1 MSKHIDEPNRK
12 ILRSTLIVLIAAC
25 AIVGILLFAF
35 LRIRAFLKPHRV
47 EHDDIS
53 IDELNRLDYDE
64 DYYCIQQNNREDPDE
79 VMTVVVFGDDTFAYD
94 RGPDGLAAM
103 IAERTNATVYNCAFE
118 GSSYAC
124 DSAVLDWEN
133 HPMDCFSPYRLLIA
147 LRDRYFDVY
156 DVAYS
161 YMDTVPDYFR
171 DTVSLIQSIDFDTV
185 DVILLQYGIHDYLA
199 GHTNTDILD
208 TAESD
213 VSTVHSAI
221 VQSVQLI
228 RDLFP
233 HVQIVVSS
241 PCFGYY
247 TLEDGSLVSGDLVR
261 TGSEISDN
269 LPGYWGNIK
278 ATAAGLDVTFIDNYC
293 GYNVNMDNAA
303 QYMTA
308 GSPIVPNVEGR
319 KIMADHIA
327 DVLLHHLY

>member
-1 MSKHIDEPNRK
+1 M
-12 ILRSTLIVLIAAC
+12 RSTLIVLIAAC
-25 AIVGILLFAF
+25 AIVGILLFAI

-47 EHDDIS
+47 EHNDIS
-53 IDELNRLDYDE
+53 IDDLNRMSYDE
-64 DYYCIQQNNREDPDE
+64 DYYCIQENSRNDSDE

-94 RGPDGLAAM
+94 RGPEGLAAM

-124 DSAVLDWEN
+124 NNAVLDWEN
-133 HPMDCFSPYRLLIA
+133 NPMDCFSLYWLLIA
-147 LRDRYFDVY
+147 LRDQYFDTY
-156 DVAYS
+156 EVAYQ

-171 DTVSLIQSIDFDTV
+171 DTISLIRSIDFDTV

-208 TAESD
+208 VSESD

-221 VQSVQLI
+221 VQSIRLI
-228 RDLFP
+228 RDLYP

-247 TLEDGSLVSGDLVR
+247 TREDGSLISGDLVR
-261 TGSEISDN
+261 TGSEVSDN

-278 ATAAGLDVTFIDNYC
+278 ATAVGLDVTFIDNYC
-293 GYNVNMDNAA
+293 GYNVNMDNAD
-303 QYMTA
+303 QYMNA

-327 DVLLHHLY
+327 DVLMNHLYY